1 MTKQA
6 YRFSPSAID
15 ELNKGK
21 GADPQCLQSR
31 YFALLMIL
39 VVLLLLLYLEIV
51 W

>member
-6 YRFSPSAID
+6 YRFSPAAID

-21 GADPQCLQSR
+21 GAQTLQSR